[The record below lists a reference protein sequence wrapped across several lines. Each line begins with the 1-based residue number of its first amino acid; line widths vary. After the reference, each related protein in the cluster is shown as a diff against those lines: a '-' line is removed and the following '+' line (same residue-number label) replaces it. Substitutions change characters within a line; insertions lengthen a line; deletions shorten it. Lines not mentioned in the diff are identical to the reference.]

1 MDTIGSSGASLR
13 DLVEWVRA
21 LPYGRPARRTVEAML
36 EERRG
41 TCSTKHLYL
50 AEQLALRFPL
60 TKPQIIHRVYRLTSQ
75 DAQRAFGADVA
86 AHVPPEG
93 VVDVHRYLTAQIDG
107 RQVVIDATF
116 PSDERWD
123 GRSSMPLACGPG
135 IVYPAGSDPDADK
148 RKLEQRHCDPMAREP
163 LIAALAGADARR
175 PSGSSIDNL
184 RRSRVHWDR

>member
-1 MDTIGSSGASLR
+1 VDAIRSEDASVR

-21 LPYGRPARRTVEAML
+21 LPYGRPSRRTVEAML

-50 AEQLALRFPL
+50 AEQLALRCPL
-60 TKPQIIHRVYRLTSQ
+60 IEPQIIHRVYRLTRQ

-86 AHVPPEG
+86 AHVPTEG
-93 VVDVHRYLTAQIDG
+93 VVDVHRYLTARIEG

-116 PSDERWD
+116 PSDQRWD

-135 IVYPAGSDPDADK
+135 IDYPAGSDPDADK
-148 RKLEQRHCDPMAREP
+148 RMLEQRHCDPSAREP
-163 LIAALAGADARR
+163 LIAALTDLDTSR
-175 PSGSSIDNL
+175 PS
-184 RRSRVHWDR
+184 RSVSTT